1 MPIRFVPNILSST
14 RILLTPV
21 FLYFLFS
28 NYKHGQL
35 IALAVFV
42 FASITDLYDG
52 KIARKY
58 NIISKVGIFL
68 DPLADKMLVLSALFA
83 FLFIPSLQSV
93 VFFWMLLLISF
104 RDILVT
110 LLRMIL
116 QHKGVTMVTSKAG
129 KWKTTLQIT
138 TIILILIF
146 LTLQSYQ
153 ISGSNFMVEYN
164 ILLGLMVAT
173 TAVTFYTGIHYFYF
187 NAQSLTRLFSSK

>member
-104 RDILVT
+104 
-110 LLRMIL
+110 M
-116 QHKGVTMVTSKAG
+116 
-129 KWKTTLQIT
+129 
-138 TIILILIF
+138 
-146 LTLQSYQ
+146 
-153 ISGSNFMVEYN
+153 
-164 ILLGLMVAT
+164 
-173 TAVTFYTGIHYFYF
+173 
-187 NAQSLTRLFSSK
+187 